1 MQKFREW
8 LIGSYNG
15 LYKIILEPSMPS
27 RQTVLIL
34 VIAFI
39 VGLVWAYSLGRI
51 VYYDG
56 DPSQL
61 EQSWQNEWVQLL
73 ADRYER
79 ITSTSAT
86 GPEFD
91 QSIITLLAAVD
102 NPLGIA
108 QALGISNPNFL
119 QLAQQAEPGNAPPPR
134 PSIIASITPFIVGSL
149 VVIIVTPIIAL
160 LGRILIYPNLIEP
173 VIKRMRGGTAASD
186 EATQRT
192 IDAMRAARDAEA
204 KAKES
209 AAPVDA
215 ELGEPVTRKMS
226 VFLMGRG
233 QYDDSFEIEDANEM
247 FLGECGAAIAETI
260 GEGTP
265 TKVAAIEIWLF
276 DKDDFVRTLTG
287 VFATEYAF
295 NDPAIRSKLEPK
307 GSVVL
312 LRDGAVLTLDTNTLR
327 LQARIIKMGYGDAS
341 NSYIENATIEIAVW
355 RKVGAARAVP
365 AGGPP
370 PLLPEKPL
378 PLDIQFDPPPV
389 IPATPAR
396 PMAAPATPPA
406 MPPVYS
412 PPTMPAAPPSRPLAP
427 QDDDPFGGTGDFTP
441 IS

>member
-1 MQKFREW
+1 
-8 LIGSYNG
+8 
-15 LYKIILEPSMPS
+15 
-27 RQTVLIL
+27 
-34 VIAFI
+34 
-39 VGLVWAYSLGRI
+39 
-51 VYYDG
+51 
-56 DPSQL
+56 
-61 EQSWQNEWVQLL
+61 
-73 ADRYER
+73 
-79 ITSTSAT
+79 
-86 GPEFD
+86 
-91 QSIITLLAAVD
+91 
-102 NPLGIA
+102 
-108 QALGISNPNFL
+108 
-119 QLAQQAEPGNAPPPR
+119 
-134 PSIIASITPFIVGSL
+134 
-149 VVIIVTPIIAL
+149 
-160 LGRILIYPNLIEP
+160 
-173 VIKRMRGGTAASD
+173 
-186 EATQRT
+186 
-192 IDAMRAARDAEA
+192 
-204 KAKES
+204 
-209 AAPVDA
+209 
-215 ELGEPVTRKMS
+215 MS

-406 MPPVYS
+406 MPP
-412 PPTMPAAPPSRPLAP
+412 TMPAAPPSRPLAP